1 MQIAQEQET
10 GAPLLGEDEDEG
22 ELDFED
28 LLKLGDEDAIPRP
41 DT

>member
-1 MQIAQEQET
+1 MKIRKEQEICV
-10 GAPLLGEDEDEG
+10 PMLDEEDEG

-28 LLKLGDEDAIPRP
+28 LLKLGDEDAIPQP